1 MPWDEQ
7 KLKAKWKS
15 SKMRSWRHS
24 GLRRRL
30 TMWFAIVAL
39 VAVGFT
45 GFLSIRA
52 IRNAAM
58 DVSRIVTFPDGT
70 RIEIPENPFGF
81 GFFEDN
87 SRQREQQARQAF
99 RNMSGT
105 VFWGGIGA
113 VILASFAAAL
123 VTRRLTRPLIALEQA
138 AKAVSSGERGVRVEV
153 PESKDE
159 LQTVSIA
166 FNQLSE
172 NLEKQEAW
180 RQQVVADIAHD
191 LRNPLGVMRAE
202 LEAMQDGIRPRD
214 DASLERLLG
223 EVGLITRMVGD
234 LRTLS
239 TAETGTLRL
248 EKSVVWIQP
257 WLEQILLSLETRALE
272 SKITLILA
280 PMPELSAAFDPLQ
293 LERVIRNLLENAL
306 EHSSATRV
314 VLGAKLESDFVCLS
328 VADNGTGLPHP
339 DRVFERFYRGDVA
352 RERTDVPHH
361 GLGLAIAKAI
371 AEAHGGSL
379 EAFNQAGAFFVL
391 RIPR

>member
-39 VAVGFT
+39 AAVGFT

-52 IRNAAM
+52 IQKAAT
-58 DVSRIVTFPDGT
+58 DFSRIVTIDGQ
-70 RIEIPENPFGF
+70 RFEVVDPFSFNFF
-81 GFFEDN
+81 GKN
-87 SRQREQQARQAF
+87 QRQQQAQQAF
-99 RNMSGT
+99 RNMTGT

-113 VILASFAAAL
+113 VFLASLAAAL
-123 VTRRLTRPLIALEQA
+123 VTRRLIRPLIALEQA
-138 AKAVSSGERGVRVEV
+138 AKAVSSGERGVRESV
-153 PESKDE
+153 PESRDE

-172 NLEKQEAW
+172 NLERQEAW
-180 RQQVVADIAHD
+180 RQQVVSDIAHD

-214 DASLERLLG
+214 DASLERLLN
-223 EVGLITRMVGD
+223 EVSLITRMVGD

-248 EKSVVWIQP
+248 EKTVVQIQP
-257 WLEQILLSLETRALE
+257 WLEQMMLSLETRALE
-272 SKITLILA
+272 AGTTLILA
-280 PMPELSAAFDPLQ
+280 PMPEITASFDPLQ
-293 LERVIRNLLENAL
+293 LERVIRNLHENAL

-314 VLGAKLESDFVCLS
+314 VLGAKLEADFVCIS
-328 VADNGTGLPHP
+328 VADNGAGLPHP

-352 RERTDVPHH
+352 RERTGVPHH

-379 EAFNQAGAFFVL
+379 EALNDAGAVFVL
-391 RIPR
+391 RIPK